1 MGLRRRA
8 RRRSSILKSEEGSIS
23 VLTLG
28 LFMISLI
35 TLLIITNISTAFQAK
50 RALTQATEAAA
61 QRGVRNLDL
70 ESYYQ
75 DQYDLSRLAIN
86 IVGDADEDP
95 GIPID
100 CKKGVVDAVSALRD
114 WSSQKGSW
122 NRDDLTEI
130 SIRAV
135 DCDGYQLSLQTS
147 AVVKLPFLIPFIG
160 LEKITIISTVGT
172 IDERKR
178 TTNYYGLNIG

>member
-1 MGLRRRA
+1 MGLRKRTGYK
-8 RRRSSILKSEEGSIS
+8 SSLVKSEEGSIS

-35 TLLIITNISTAFQAK
+35 TLLIVTNVSTAFQAK

-70 ESYYQ
+70 EQYYQ
-75 DQYDLSRLAIN
+75 NEYNLTRLAMN
-86 IVGDADEDP
+86 IVGDSEDDP

-100 CKKGVVDAVSALRD
+100 CEKGVVDAVSALRD
-114 WSSQKGSW
+114 WSAQKGSW
-122 NRDDLTEI
+122 NRDDLTNITVE
-130 SIRAV
+130 AV
-135 DCDGYQLSLQTS
+135 DCDGYQLSIQTS
-147 AVVKLPFLIPFIG
+147 AVVDLPFLIPFIG
-160 LEKITIISTVGT
+160 LKEITIYSTVGT

-178 TTNYYGLNIG
+178 TTNYYGINIG

>member
-1 MGLRRRA
+1 MGLAKRASKRRA
-8 RRRSSILKSEEGSIS
+8 LIRSEEGSVS

-35 TLLIITNISTAFQAK
+35 TLLVITNISTAFQAK

-70 ESYYQ
+70 ERYYQ
-75 DQYDLSRLAIN
+75 GEYNSLRLASN
-86 IVGDADEDP
+86 IVGDGEEDP

-100 CKKGVVDAVSALRD
+100 CEKGVFDAVTALKD
-114 WSSQKGSW
+114 WSAQKGSW
-122 NRDDLTEI
+122 NRNDLTEI
-130 SIRAV
+130 KIKAV
-135 DCDGYQLSLQTS
+135 DCDGYQLSIQTS

-160 LEKITIISTVGT
+160 LEEIRIFSTVGT
-172 IDERKR
+172 IDERKE